1 MNVPKQTFIQ
11 VYEVIMDQE
20 DLTFS
25 DSVLLCKLI
34 ALDNAPKGCII
45 SNDTLAKDMKT
56 SVSSIKRMLK
66 TLKDKDY
73 IIPIYTKKHGF
84 VEDRKIEFTL
94 KTKLLLG
101 VTTGVPQPKYVV
113 RNQQEKPKAQP
124 KPQQNKP
131 ARVDLEAIIQ
141 KEKDKVN
148 KEYGF

>member
-66 TLKDKDY
+66 S
-73 IIPIYTKKHGF
+73 
-84 VEDRKIEFTL
+84 
-94 KTKLLLG
+94 
-101 VTTGVPQPKYVV
+101 
-113 RNQQEKPKAQP
+113 
-124 KPQQNKP
+124 
-131 ARVDLEAIIQ
+131 
-141 KEKDKVN
+141 
-148 KEYGF
+148 